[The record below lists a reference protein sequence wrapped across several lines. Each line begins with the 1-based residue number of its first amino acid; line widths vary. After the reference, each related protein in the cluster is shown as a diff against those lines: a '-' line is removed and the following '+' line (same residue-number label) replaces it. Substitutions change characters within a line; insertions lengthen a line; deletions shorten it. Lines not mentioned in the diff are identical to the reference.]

1 MYSLYQ
7 LRFPNGKRYIGI
19 SKNVQRR
26 LREHRCAADNG
37 ETLPLHKAIRHYG
50 WGAVVASVLV
60 VGKRDYIADLEC
72 RAIESFHTLCSD
84 GYNVSLGG
92 DLSPMLSVRT
102 RKKQAA
108 TLKGYVPTVEARA
121 NMSKAQKGRKHSEA
135 TKEKIRAAN
144 KGKVVS
150 DQTRERLRLR
160 TPPITSA
167 ETRYKMSSAHLAL
180 FRDPEYKARHAASVR
195 AAVARKRS
203 TVNR

>member
-26 LREHRCAADNG
+26 LREHRCAAEAG
-37 ETLPLHKAIRHYG
+37 ESLPLHKAIRHYG
-50 WGAVVASVLV
+50 WSSVVPSVLV
-60 VGKRDYIADLEC
+60 IGKRDYIAELEC
-72 RAIESFHTLCSD
+72 RAIEAFRTLCND

-102 RKKQAA
+102 RKKQSA
-108 TLKGYVPTVEARA
+108 TLKGYVPTAEARA
-121 NMSKAQKGRKHSEA
+121 NMSKAQRGRKHSEA

-144 KGKVVS
+144 KGRIVS

-160 TPPITSA
+160 TPPTTSA
-167 ETRYKMSSAHLAL
+167 ETRYKMSESHLAL
-180 FRDPEYKARHAASVR
+180 FRDPEYKARHTEAVR
-195 AAVARKRS
+195 AAVERKRNKS
-203 TVNR
+203 